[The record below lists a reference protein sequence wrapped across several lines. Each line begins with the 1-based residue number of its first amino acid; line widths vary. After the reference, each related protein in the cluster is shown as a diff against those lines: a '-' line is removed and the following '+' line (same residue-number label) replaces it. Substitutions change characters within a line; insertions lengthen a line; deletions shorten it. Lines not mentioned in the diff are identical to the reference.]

1 MYSASDNIKFT
12 SYSNVNEVANEIFES
27 LLTRYQ
33 NNLEVSMRGSEF
45 IFNAVQ
51 LFHYKWHE
59 VNFKPRV
66 GGGGSYI
73 GSPVW
78 IKIEKQQEIQKMRMI
93 NAFNMQQ
100 LLH

>member
-73 GSPVW
+73 DSPVW
-78 IKIEKQQEIQKMRMI
+78 IKIEKQQ
-93 NAFNMQQ
+93 
-100 LLH
+100 

>member
-1 MYSASDNIKFT
+1 MYSTSDNIKFT

-59 VNFKPRV
+59 VNFKRRV
-66 GGGGSYI
+66 GGGG
-73 GSPVW
+73 GQFFFKPFC
-78 IKIEKQQEIQKMRMI
+78 KK
-93 NAFNMQQ
+93 
-100 LLH
+100 